1 MATPTSITQPL
12 SALCTL
18 RAREKAT
25 STQTTRLPPP
35 RPLHALPGLPL
46 LGVCAAASAA
56 ASAAGPLQRP
66 FSRGKC
72 WALGGRAPGRVVRAA
87 EPSGDELRELW
98 QKAYQLERERSE
110 ELRGGESPSLPSEPS
125 VDAPASEW
133 QAAYEAMKAANAEL
147 EEAKRQRA
155 VQAARDAA
163 REASQAEQ
171 DQEPQE
177 PVPAASARRTSQRL
191 GSLTSEADAEEG
203 SSKVLSIFDLAAVD
217 VDSQQLADVTRFRD
231 ALGPGTLPLLKALFD
246 KESAEVLEVGE
257 LREALRMA
265 GSGFTVTSNLSLGR
279 CLVLRG
285 LLARDVGG
293 RGTLT
298 QFLEDRQA
306 GLDERYGSGSFT
318 VFLQR
323 ERPPPAPGLS
333 LWPKGQFDPVKVW
346 SPSDKE
352 LPAALLVFR
361 TSDLPIP
368 STKDSF
374 RRFAVGASFVAT
386 IVFCNIISA
395 AVGFLDGQGRD
406 VLVNRSVEEVTY
418 SPLLGVA
425 VTRLDPDG
433 VASVGLGLLLMLFA
447 QGLGRGLVADQCG
460 VEVQG
465 GYFIPSS
472 SLGTVGR
479 TWTIK
484 GLAPS
489 RKVQIQVALGGI
501 YSGLA
506 AALLLCLAGIL
517 MGDASDGL
525 LKVEVTRLPLFLA
538 QLLGDSFPADAAET
552 VLGLGS
558 GEAAPSA
565 PARVPLDPLLFSGSL
580 ALTAQA
586 VRLLPLRGLDGH
598 LLARFLFGPRPIQLL
613 ELATGVVLLLGAVGR
628 LGPNANAAICSSAL
642 FAWGVSFL
650 VATRESPLPPREDF
664 DDEPAA
670 SPQLAIA
677 AALAL
682 LLAALI
688 LIPGK
693 LIPYGL
699 LRVAA

>member
-1 MATPTSITQPL
+1 M
-12 SALCTL
+12 
-18 RAREKAT
+18 
-25 STQTTRLPPP
+25 
-35 RPLHALPGLPL
+35 L
-46 LGVCAAASAA
+46 LGVCACAVSRT
-56 ASAAGPLQRP
+56 QRQVQR
-66 FSRGKC
+66 SWHRNTGK
-72 WALGGRAPGRVVRAA
+72 VVRAA
-87 EPSGDELRELW
+87 SEPKADELRELW
-98 QKAYQLERERSE
+98 QKAYQLEYERSE
-110 ELRGGESPSLPSEPS
+110 GLKSSDSPALPP
-125 VDAPASEW
+125 APEENATAEEW
-133 QAAYEAMKAANAEL
+133 QAAYEALKAANADL
-147 EEAKRQRA
+147 ERAKRELL
-155 VQAARDAA
+155 AAQ
-163 REASQAEQ
+163 EANEDSSESAEA
-171 DQEPQE
+171 DGPQVPD
-177 PVPAASARRTSQRL
+177 PVPTRVAPQASQRL
-191 GSLTSEADAEEG
+191 GSLAPDAEAPEESG
-203 SSKVLSIFDLAAVD
+203 KVLSIFDLAAVD

-231 ALGPGTLPLLKALFD
+231 ALGPGTLPLLKTLFD

-257 LREALRMA
+257 LREALQMA

-293 RGTLT
+293 RGTLQ

-306 GLDERYGSGSFT
+306 ALDERYGSGSLT

-368 STKDSF
+368 SGKDSF

-386 IVFCNIISA
+386 LVFCNIISA
-395 AVGFLDGQGRD
+395 AVGFLEGQGSD
-406 VLVNRSVEEVTY
+406 ILVGRSVEEVTY

-433 VASVGLGLLLMLFA
+433 VGPVGLGLVLMLFA
-447 QGLGRGLVADQCG
+447 QGLGRGLVADQFG

-472 SLGTVGR
+472 ALGTVGR

-501 YSGLA
+501 YAGFA
-506 AALLLCLAGIL
+506 AALLLCLVGIL

-525 LKVEVTRLPLFLA
+525 LKVDVTRLPLLLA
-538 QLLGDSFPADAAET
+538 QLLGDSFPADAAQT

-558 GEAAPSA
+558 GEAAPSV
-565 PARVPLDPLLFSGSL
+565 PARVPLDPLLFSGCL
-580 ALTAQA
+580 ALTTQA

-613 ELATGVVLLLGAVGR
+613 ELGTGVVLLLGAVGR
-628 LGPNANAAICSSAL
+628 LGPNANAAVCSSAL

-650 VATRESPLPPREDF
+650 AATRESPLPPREDF
-664 DDEPAA
+664 DDEPGA
-670 SPQLAIA
+670 SPQLAALAVLALFIA
-677 AALAL
+677 ALV
-682 LLAALI
+682 

-699 LRVAA
+699 LRVATG